1 MSNIIAHAPTSVSP
15 IVPPD
20 FPSKCPPWCV
30 DCWKGDES
38 LWQNPDPGVTFHHGE
53 TRTIVCTNGPEKHE
67 VDIAL
72 ERFDSDGEEGRT
84 QVFFRT
90 EDGAFSMSLDEAELL
105 AAELFSLLVRGRQG
119 GEK

>member
-1 MSNIIAHAPTSVSP
+1 MSHIIAHAPTSASP
-15 IVPPD
+15 ISPPD

-30 DCWKGDES
+30 DCWKGDNE
-38 LWQNPDPGVTFHHGE
+38 LWDRPDDGVTFHHGE
-53 TRTIVCTNGPEKHE
+53 TRTITATNGPESHE
-67 VDIAL
+67 VEIAL
-72 ERFDSDGEEGRT
+72 ERFDAEGEQGPV

-119 GEK
+119 GER